1 MAWFSLLRKAV
12 QAEGGQAAVGRKLGY
27 SAATIS
33 LVLGGNYNGSTDAIR
48 DKVLVIYG
56 GKTMQET
63 PVPEGYMRNGM
74 GSMVPIE
81 RIKEIDLVRD
91 KFVLDVAKRA
101 QSVSTMLAEFKQLL
115 AGDIQAFLELSAE
128 KYGADMGGA
137 RGNLSLTSYDGRY
150 RVMRCVADRLEF
162 NEQLQA
168 AKVLIDQC
176 LREWTSG
183 GDSRVR
189 ALIDQAFQ
197 VDKKGRINSK
207 RILALRQLK
216 IEDETWQKAMEAIGD
231 AVTVTG
237 SCTYYRLY
245 ERDDKGEYQQ
255 IQLDFSGV

>member
-1 MAWFSLLRKAV
+1 MDWLSLLRKAV
-12 QAEGGQAAVGRKLGY
+12 LAEGGQAAVGRKIGY
-27 SAATIS
+27 SATTIS
-33 LVLGGNYNGSTDAIR
+33 QVLGGTYNGSTDAIR
-48 DKVLVIYG
+48 DKVLEIYG
-56 GKTMQET
+56 GKTVSEKE
-63 PVPEGYMRNGM
+63 VPEGYKRNAAGNL
-74 GSMVPIE
+74 VPIE
-81 RIKEIDLVRD
+81 NIREIDLTRD
-91 KFVLDVAKRA
+91 EFVLGVVKGA
-101 QSVSTMLAEFKQLL
+101 QKLNAMLAEFKGLL

-137 RGNLSLTSYDGRY
+137 KGNLSLTSFDGKY
-150 RVMRCVADRLEF
+150 KVMRCVADRLEF
-162 NEQLQA
+162 NEQLHA

-176 LREWTSG
+176 LREWTIG

-197 VDKKGRINSK
+197 VDKKGRINTK

-237 SCTYYRLY
+237 SCTYYRVY
-245 ERDDKGEYQQ
+245 ERDERGEYQQ